1 MKKITCFLFFFFI
14 LVIQVSA
21 QSFHLIIVSDTKDKT
36 IGESCKTNSKRIMKE
51 FHEVACLLEIPLITY
66 TLEEENATITKIK
79 ETLKTIKTSQN
90 DICIFYYSG
99 HGVSDAAS
107 QYPKILLKGQ
117 TLPLSFIHSEL
128 KKQTNRLTI
137 SMADCCNA
145 VGASSAVT
153 TFKSED
159 SLLKSIYFDNK
170 LATDKEKKENYK
182 KLFLQ
187 TKGNIVMS
195 GSIKGQSS
203 YMQDKYGGF
212 FTDSFISSFYY
223 LARSTKQNQ
232 INWQNLLLMT
242 REMTYR
248 NSRAA
253 ERTQIAQF
261 LIHLN

>member
-1 MKKITCFLFFFFI
+1 MKKLFYLLFFFFI
-14 LVIQVSA
+14 LVFQVSA
-21 QSFHLIIVSDTKDKT
+21 QSFHLIIVSDTQDAT
-36 IGESCKTNSKRIMKE
+36 IGESCKTNSKKIAKE
-51 FHEVACLLEIPLITY
+51 FHQVACLLEIPLITY
-66 TLEEENATITKIK
+66 LLEEENASITKIK
-79 ETLKTIKTSQN
+79 ETLRTIKMNQN

-107 QYPKILLKGQ
+107 QYPKILLNGQ
-117 TLPLSFIHSEL
+117 TLPLSFIHSSL
-128 KKQTNRLTI
+128 KQKNNRLAI

-145 VGASSAVT
+145 LGALSAVT

-159 SLLKSIYFDNK
+159 SLLKSIYFENK
-170 LATDKEKKENYK
+170 LATEKEKKENYK
-182 KLFLQ
+182 NLFLK

-203 YMQDKYGGF
+203 YMQDKHGGF

-232 INWQNLLLMT
+232 INWKNLLFMT

-261 LIHLN
+261 LISLN

>member
-1 MKKITCFLFFFFI
+1 MKKLLHFLFFFFI

-21 QSFHLIIVSDTKDKT
+21 QSFHLIIVSDTKDAM
-36 IGESCKTNSKRIMKE
+36 IGESCKTNSRRIMKE

-66 TLEEENATITKIK
+66 LLEEENASISKIK

-128 KKQTNRLTI
+128 KQKINRLTI

-170 LATDKEKKENYK
+170 LATDTEKKENYK
-182 KLFLQ
+182 QLFLQ
-187 TKGNIVMS
+187 TKGDIVMS

-223 LARSTKQNQ
+223 LARSTKKNQ

-261 LIHLN
+261 LIRLK